1 MSQVLVGVAAEEVV
15 VIDLVSV
22 AALHQA
28 VVPLLHHLVALDAHP
43 LQIAHAPH
51 PGDEPVDPPLTTVLD
66 HLHHAAHD
74 ALVLPARGLQTHDA
88 EKTGPGLR
96 ATIAEDYLSTSPDLL
111 PRKTRP
117 SQAHHR

>member
-1 MSQVLVGVAAEEVV
+1 MSQVLVAVAAEEVA

-22 AALHQA
+22 AAPHQA

-43 LQIAHAPH
+43 LQIAHAPR
-51 PGDEPVDPPLTTVLD
+51 PGDEPDDLRLTTVLG
-66 HLHHAAHD
+66 HLHHAVHD

-96 ATIAEDYLSTSPDLL
+96 ATIAEGYLSTGPDLL
-111 PRKTRP
+111 PRKARP
-117 SQAHHR
+117 GQAHHR